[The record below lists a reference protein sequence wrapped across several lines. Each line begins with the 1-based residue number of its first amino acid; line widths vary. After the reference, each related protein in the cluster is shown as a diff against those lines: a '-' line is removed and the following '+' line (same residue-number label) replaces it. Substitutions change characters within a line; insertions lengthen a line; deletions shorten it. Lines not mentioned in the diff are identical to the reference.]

1 MHTYHMAKTNT
12 FTEPRGWIGHV
23 ASDFQYVETT
33 HIFSIV
39 IYFCQHR
46 EYFRFAYLLLN
57 EDV

>member
-1 MHTYHMAKTNT
+1 MAKTNT